1 MAIDKKGL
9 GVVLAGLAV
18 GAAQYLKKPENRE
31 KAMEMLNQSKT
42 KLNGLMDQGKDVA
55 QQATQQFNASEGETL
70 KEKVQD
76 VTSQFK
82 ATSNTNATDLPIDDV
97 DTQHAAKFSEDRMVD
112 EGPQNPAQYF
122 NDTNDSV
129 KSDLNHTRHTDM

>member
-18 GAAQYLKKPENRE
+18 GAAQYLKKPENRD
-31 KAMEMLNQSKT
+31 KAMDMLNQSKT
-42 KLNGLMDQGKDVA
+42 KLNGLMEQGKGA
-55 QQATQQFNASEGETL
+55 AQQFNSSEGATL

-76 VTSQFK
+76 VAAQFK
-82 ATSNTNATDLPIDDV
+82 STPATDAHQTSLPIDDV
-97 DTQHAAKFSEDRMVD
+97 DTSHAAKFSEDRMID

-122 NDTNDSV
+122 NDTNDATSNET
-129 KSDLNHTRHTDM
+129 NHTRHTDM

>member
-31 KAMEMLNQSKT
+31 KAMDMLNQSKS
-42 KLNGLMDQGKDVA
+42 KLNGLVEQGKGAA
-55 QQATQQFNASEGETL
+55 QQFSAADGTL

-76 VTSQFK
+76 
-82 ATSNTNATDLPIDDV
+82 ATAQLKSDATHTQTDLPIEDV
-97 DTQHAAKFSEDRMVD
+97 DTSHAAKFSEDRMDD
-112 EGPQNPAQYF
+112 EGPQDASQYF
-122 NDTNDSV
+122 NTTTADETET
-129 KSDLNHTRHTDM
+129 NHTRHTDM

>member
-42 KLNGLMDQGKDVA
+42 KFNSLMDQGKGA
-55 QQATQQFNASEGETL
+55 AQQFNTSEGQTL

-76 VTSQFK
+76 VASQFK
-82 ATSNTNATDLPIDDV
+82 ATSNTNTTDLPIDDV

-112 EGPQNPAQYF
+112 EGPQDPAQYF
-122 NDTNDSV
+122 NDTNDGV

>member
-31 KAMEMLNQSKT
+31 KAMDVLNQSKT
-42 KLNGLMDQGKDVA
+42 KLNGLMEQGKGA
-55 QQATQQFNASEGETL
+55 AQQFNASDGTL

-76 VTSQFK
+76 AAQQFK
-82 ATSNTNATDLPIDDV
+82 AAPTSARSPRADV
-97 DTQHAAKFSEDRMVD
+97 DTHHESKFAEAEMIN
-112 EGPQNPAQYF
+112 EGKPNPAQYF
-122 NDTNDSV
+122 NETNEAAAQDT
-129 KSDLNHTRHTDM
+129 NHTRHTDM